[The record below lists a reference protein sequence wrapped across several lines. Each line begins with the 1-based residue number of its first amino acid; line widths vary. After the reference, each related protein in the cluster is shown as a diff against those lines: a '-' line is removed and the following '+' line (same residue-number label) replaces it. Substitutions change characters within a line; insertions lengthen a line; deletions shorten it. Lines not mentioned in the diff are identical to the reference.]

1 MVLAAYENVQKRCA
15 KVGKGVKRCKKVGR
29 GEADLPKEW
38 VCNSGTAFS
47 SREILVRGD
56 HHALKAGCSQDPTTD
71 CQKEYWDW

>member
-1 MVLAAYENVQKRCA
+1 MEMYGKGAERSE
-15 KVGKGVKRCKKVGR
+15 KVGKGAKRCKKVGR

-38 VCNSGTAFS
+38 VCNSGSAFS

-56 HHALKAGCSQDPTTD
+56 HHALEAGCSQDATTN